1 MPEYAKDTKVTVEKS
16 RAEIET
22 VLRKYNATD
31 FASGWAGNFAKIG
44 FTINGRSIR
53 FTLPL
58 PDPKDRAY
66 TKTTRYPYDRTPSQA
81 TAMWEQ
87 ACRQRWRALLLTI
100 KAKLEAVDC
109 KIEEFDE
116 AFMAHIVMPD
126 GMTIGEKL
134 LPEIKSFLVT
144 GQMPLMLT
152 DQTR

>member
-1 MPEYAKDTKVTVEKS
+1 
-16 RAEIET
+16 
-22 VLRKYNATD
+22 
-31 FASGWAGNFAKIG
+31 
-44 FTINGRSIR
+44 
-53 FTLPL
+53 
-58 PDPKDRAY
+58 
-66 TKTTRYPYDRTPSQA
+66 
-81 TAMWEQ
+81 
-87 ACRQRWRALLLTI
+87 
-100 KAKLEAVDC
+100 LEAVDC